1 MITKRSYF
9 LISLVVSIFVHAGLL
24 YLLPSFKIEILFKPE
39 KIVDVELIKTSK
51 VNTEKSENNVKNTK
65 GFSASDLVSNLLDE
79 NSDNPKISKPEVKLP
94 EFDSKEKI
102 NLDRKDENII
112 MPAYTPESVNID
124 VSSELKNM
132 MELSSADSEAEADE
146 SNRELFKIES
156 SSVRVRKPIFV
167 PSMPDYSLQND
178 TEVKIQFYVD
188 FNGNPLKITFLTAT
202 DSYIEKLS
210 TDFVSKLKFE
220 PADSNEQLDKAVIT
234 LFFRVK

>member
-1 MITKRSYF
+1 MIENRSYF
-9 LISLVVSIFVHAGLL
+9 LVFLIVSLFLHIGFL
-24 YLLPSFKIEILFKPE
+24 YLLPSFNIEIPFKPE
-39 KIVDVELIKTSK
+39 KVIDVEFVKTPK
-51 VNTEKSENNVKNTK
+51 VKTEKNENNVKHTK
-65 GFSASDLVSNLLDE
+65 ELSASDLVSNLLDE
-79 NSDNPKISKPEVKLP
+79 NLDNLKAFKPEVKLP

-102 NLDRKDENII
+102 NLDRKEENII
-112 MPAYTPESVNID
+112 SPAYIPENANID
-124 VSSELKNM
+124 VSSELENRTG
-132 MELSSADSEAEADE
+132 LNNAYLEAEPNK
-146 SNRELFKIES
+146 SNSDFFKIES

-188 FNGNPLKITFLTAT
+188 FKGNPLKITFLTAT

-220 PADSNEQLDKAVIT
+220 PAGSQEQLDKAVIT